1 MRTISLFVLWLMF
14 FLDGFAQEKGDVRPL
29 EEVFAKSDFIFF
41 GAVVGSGVGSCA
53 GYADRRSYYI
63 IRVTEVTK
71 GRLEKSDVKA
81 CGDAP
86 LLLSNRYLVAA
97 NKHPGGD
104 IVFEPDAVLLVFPLD
119 EFYRLISFD
128 GPVVASDRG
137 NAYAVGLLEP
147 NFIKRFGASIG
158 MKKRCHRSTG
168 GDSEKACK

>member
-1 MRTISLFVLWLMF
+1 M
-14 FLDGFAQEKGDVRPL
+14 
-29 EEVFAKSDFIFF
+29 
-41 GAVVGSGVGSCA
+41 
-53 GYADRRSYYI
+53 

-71 GRLEKSDVKA
+71 GKLENRDVKA

-97 NKHPGGD
+97 NRHPGGD

-128 GPVVASDRG
+128 GPVVASERG
-137 NAYAVGLLEP
+137 DAYAVGLREP

-158 MKKRCHRSTG
+158 MKKQCHRFSG
-168 GDSEKACK
+168 GGSEKGCK

>member
-1 MRTISLFVLWLMF
+1 MRIISFFVLWLIF
-14 FLDGFAQEKGDVRPL
+14 FGSGFAQEGGDVRPL
-29 EEVFAKSDFIFF
+29 EEVFAESEYIFF
-41 GAVVGSGVGSCA
+41 GAVVGSGVGPCA
-53 GYADRRSYYI
+53 GYEDRRSYYI

-104 IVFEPDAVLLVFPLD
+104 IVFEPDAVLLVFPFN

-137 NAYAVGLLEP
+137 DAYAVGLLEP
-147 NFIKRFGASIG
+147 NFIKRFGTSIG
-158 MKKRCHRSTG
+158 MKKRCHRSSCG
-168 GDSEKACK
+168 GSEKARK